1 LRGNASPYGAG
12 GLAPL
17 FIFCYYIRVRI
28 FKNKWFNRFA
38 NKEGITDNEL
48 KEVVKQLENGQFYA
62 DLGGGVYKMELARKG
77 EGKHGGYRSIVMF
90 KSEFRSFFVYGFP
103 KSKKDNIEEDDLR
116 YYKKQ
121 AKERFSLTDEQINE
135 WLNNHTLIEI
145 VQEEEDEI

>member
-1 LRGNASPYGAG
+1 
-12 GLAPL
+12 
-17 FIFCYYIRVRI
+17 VRI
-28 FKNKWFNRFA
+28 FKTKWFNRFA

-90 KSEFRSFFVYGFP
+90 KSEFRTFFVYCFP
-103 KSKKDNIEEDDLR
+103 KSKKDNIEDDDLR

-135 WLNNHTLIEI
+135 WLKNNTLIEI
-145 VQEEEDEI
+145 VQEEEGEI